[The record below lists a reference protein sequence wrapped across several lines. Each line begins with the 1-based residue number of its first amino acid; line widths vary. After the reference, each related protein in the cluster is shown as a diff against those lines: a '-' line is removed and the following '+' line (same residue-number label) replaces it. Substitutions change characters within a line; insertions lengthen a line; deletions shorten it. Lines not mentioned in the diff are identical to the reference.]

1 MILSSFVERLLLN
14 VAEIET
20 INKVKI
26 EVGYIDE
33 ICFKKVIKCWKDNIE
48 YGDYFEQLLD
58 FIDIKSFSATIIE
71 YMIRENIGIEKIS
84 HMPLREELLS
94 KLACVNEDANMILA
108 KKMYT
113 DSKYG
118 EKELM
123 EYFAKNY
130 DDNVYEYLCV
140 LNGSVPEKELLID
153 YIADKKSENE
163 SIRTLIYKRTKAR
176 TLRYETNNNILL
188 NYLKENEYIYDLE
201 IANNIF
207 ASEQILVE
215 LKELKGIKYCKEI
228 KRRAEETLRKKYV
241 IEV

>member
-1 MILSSFVERLLLN
+1 MTLSSFIERLLLN

-163 SIRTLIYKRTKAR
+163 SIRTLIYKRAKAR

-228 KRRAEETLRKKYV
+228 KRRAEETLRKKYA